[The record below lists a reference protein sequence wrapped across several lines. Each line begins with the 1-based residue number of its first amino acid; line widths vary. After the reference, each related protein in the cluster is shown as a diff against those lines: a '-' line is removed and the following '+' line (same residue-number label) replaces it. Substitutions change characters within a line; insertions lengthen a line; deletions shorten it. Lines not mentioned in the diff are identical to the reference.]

1 MSLEQGFQVGEVS
14 PTEAQDLLRELPGAR
29 LVDVRTQAEWE
40 FVGVPDVSDMGQTL
54 YCVEWASHP
63 GMIQNADFVLQLEDA
78 LGEGDYG
85 PVLFLCR
92 SGVRSLRAAE
102 AFAAHMADK
111 GRPVAC
117 MNVAE
122 GFEGVL
128 DPDRHRGNASGWKAR
143 GLPWQQS

>member
-1 MSLEQGFQVGEVS
+1 MRLEDRIEVGEVS
-14 PTEAQDLLRELPGAR
+14 PTEAQDLLRDNPGAR
-29 LVDVRTQAEWE
+29 LVDVRTQAEWD
-40 FVGVPDVSDMGQTL
+40 FVGVPNVSDLGQTL

-63 GMIQNADFVLQLEDA
+63 GMIQNGDFVRQLDEA

-92 SGVRSLRAAE
+92 SGVRSLRAAA
-102 AFAAHMADK
+102 AFAEHMANL

-117 MNVAE
+117 LNVAE
-122 GFEGVL
+122 GFEGDL
-128 DPDRHRGNASGWKAR
+128 DPDRHRGGANGWKAR